1 MICDKD
7 SNNHSNIDTLDG
19 GSLDTNKMYVDNSE
33 YQYLK
38 SFYEESLEGNF
49 KACNFL
55 ENFKPKPKSYSDK
68 YSYKNFH
75 FTILQTTLVT

>member
-1 MICDKD
+1 MICNKD
-7 SNNHSNIDTLDG
+7 SNQHFNIDTLDG

-38 SFYEESLEGNF
+38 SFYEDCLEGNF

-55 ENFKPKPKSYSDK
+55 ENFKPKPKPKPKPYTEMFD
-68 YSYKNFH
+68 
-75 FTILQTTLVT
+75 